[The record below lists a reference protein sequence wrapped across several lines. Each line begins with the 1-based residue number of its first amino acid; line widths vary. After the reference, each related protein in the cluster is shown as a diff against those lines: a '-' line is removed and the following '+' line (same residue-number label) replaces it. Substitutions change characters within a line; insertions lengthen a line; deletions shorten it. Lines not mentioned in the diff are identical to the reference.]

1 MLIII
6 RGLPGSG
13 KTTLAKHIAGFAN
26 SLTKNLEVRD
36 FVAIFEADQF
46 FETADGYKFD
56 GTKLREAHD
65 DCQRRA
71 FDWMKAG
78 KIAIVSNTFTQRW
91 EYQPYL
97 DMAKMLNMPVQV
109 IEVHGNFQNIHGV
122 PPDKIESMRK
132 RWEAHI

>member
-13 KTTLAKHIAGFAN
+13 KSTLAEHLQASFNAHWFGTIA
-26 SLTKNLEVRD
+26 SV
-36 FVAIFEADQF
+36 FEADQYF
-46 FETADGYKFD
+46 QTLAGYKFD
-56 GTKLREAHD
+56 GTKLREAHN

-71 FDWMKAG
+71 FDWMKDG
-78 KIAIVSNTFTQRW
+78 NIAIVSNTFTQRW

-97 DMAKMLNMPVQV
+97 DMAKELDAPVQV
-109 IEVHGNFQNIHGV
+109 IEVHGDFGNIHGV

-132 RWEAHI
+132 RWEPHV